1 MPTSTGAA
9 TALAVLLAV
18 TGCESAE
25 PPSEEHVFEGQ
36 VKAIDKAREVET
48 ILSREREQQP

>member
-1 MPTSTGAA
+1 
-9 TALAVLLAV
+9 V

-36 VKAIDKAREVET
+36 VEAIDKAREVET
-48 ILSREREQQP
+48 ILERRHEKQD